1 MQSKP
6 LKIEILE
13 DGEEYKRLYHAVFNT
28 PNDDIPD
35 VVFVVRHGDGCAVGF
50 MAGFWNSD
58 DHFYIQFSGVLPEFQ
73 KHGYSRYF
81 GALLK
86 DDITYDCIIR
96 NDNVAALI
104 IALRVGFIPIGMT
117 LKDKKLYVMIQRG
130 LK

>member
-81 GALLK
+81 SALLK
-86 DDITYDCIIR
+86 DDITYDAVVR

-104 IALRVGFIPIGMT
+104 IALRVGFIQIGMT